1 MNNFNQLNVNERNAH
16 THMRQ
21 ERDRKRERYIRY
33 DERVEIAR
41 EQSQQSQLL
50 ARNWRRL

>member
-16 THMRQ
+16 KHAHMR
-21 ERDRKRERYIRY
+21 ECERYIRR

-41 EQSQQSQLL
+41 EQSQLL